1 MATEA
6 KYSRY
11 FTYIKPMT
19 ENKTVKSTAPYVFT
33 LVTIAVLVI
42 YAIRPTISTI
52 TNLQKNIDENQKVL
66 QTLNEKAQNLID
78 GKRNYENLPS
88 ETKMKINSA
97 TPDNPSVP
105 SIISS
110 LENSSTSIASVSA
123 LQIQPV
129 TLVDDTTT
137 TDKAKLALGNVDF
150 SYNVQGTFSELLQ
163 TMQNLS
169 NSPRLIQ
176 FNSVIMSKQQ
186 DSPIVLSITGKSFYL
201 KQ

>member
-1 MATEA
+1 
-6 KYSRY
+6 
-11 FTYIKPMT
+11 
-19 ENKTVKSTAPYVFT
+19 
-33 LVTIAVLVI
+33 
-42 YAIRPTISTI
+42 
-52 TNLQKNIDENQKVL
+52 
-66 QTLNEKAQNLID
+66 
-78 GKRNYENLPS
+78 
-88 ETKMKINSA
+88 MKINSA